1 MKTKAQKQEM
11 VDEAKD
17 LIAANGGAVF
27 ADVQG
32 VTVAQLMKLRREVR
46 AAGGRMV
53 VCKKRLLGVAMKDA
67 GLAFDTKDYAGA
79 VGAVFTPEGVETASG
94 PVVKFFQG
102 MKLEKEKVL
111 GGYDFAAKQPVSAEQ
126 VLFIGT
132 LPSREVVLAQLMG
145 MLQAPV
151 RSFLYIL
158 QQKSQQS

>member
-11 VDEAKD
+11 IDMTKD
-17 LIAANGGAVF
+17 LIAGNGGAVF

-32 VTVAQLMKLRREVR
+32 ITVAQLMQLRRDVR
-46 AAGGRMV
+46 SVGGKMV
-53 VCKKRLLGVAMKDA
+53 VCKKRLLGVAMKDS
-67 GLAFDTKDYAGA
+67 GLDFDTKSYDGA
-79 VGAVFTPEGVETASG
+79 VSAIFTPEGVETASG
-94 PVVKFFQG
+94 PVVKFFKE

-111 GGYDFAAKQPVSAEQ
+111 GGYDFAAKSAIDKDQ

-132 LPSREVVLAQLMG
+132 LPSRDVVLAQLMG
-145 MLQAPV
+145 MLQAPM

>member
-11 VDEAKD
+11 IDEAKG
-17 LIAANGGAVF
+17 LIAGNGGAVF

-32 VTVAQLMKLRREVR
+32 VTVAQLMRLRRQVR
-46 AAGGRMV
+46 EAGGTMV

-67 GLAFDTKDYAGA
+67 GLAFDSKDYDGA
-79 VGAVFTPEGVETASG
+79 IGAVFTPDGVETASG
-94 PVVKFFQG
+94 PVVKFFKEL
-102 MKLEKEKVL
+102 KLENEKVL
-111 GGYDFAAKQPVSAEQ
+111 GGYDFAAKSPVDRSQ

>member
-11 VDEAKD
+11 IDEAKD
-17 LIAANGGAVF
+17 LIAGNGGAVF

-46 AAGGRMV
+46 SAGGRMV
-53 VCKKRLLGVAMKDA
+53 VCKKRLLGVAMKDS
-67 GLAFDTKDYAGA
+67 GMDFDTKSYDGA
-79 VGAVFTPEGVETASG
+79 IGAIFTPEGVETASG
-94 PVVKFFQG
+94 PVVKFFKEL
-102 MKLEKEKVL
+102 KLEKEKVL
-111 GGYDFAAKQPVSAEQ
+111 GGYDFAAKEPVAKDQ

-132 LPSREVVLAQLMG
+132 LPSREVVLAQFMG

>member
-11 VDEAKD
+11 IDQAKD
-17 LIAANGGAVF
+17 LIAGNGGAVF

-32 VTVAQLMKLRREVR
+32 VTVAQLMQLRRQVR
-46 AAGGRMV
+46 EAGGSMV

-67 GLAFDTKDYAGA
+67 GLAFDTKDYDGTL
-79 VGAVFTPEGVETASG
+79 GAVFTPDGVETASG
-94 PVVKFFQG
+94 PVVKFFKD

-111 GGYDFAAKQPVSAEQ
+111 GGYDFAAKAPVAKDQ

-132 LPSREVVLAQLMG
+132 LPPREVVLAQLMG